1 MAVKAGFVVMA
12 PDADPKRH
20 RASIKMPKFELTIV
34 VVELGNFDQ
43 ALEVCQNLVQNAG
56 VQALTLCP
64 GFSHQAV
71 AKVANAVGQGV
82 AINVARGDVPSGR
95 IIGEILKKE
104 GWSSKGR

>member
-1 MAVKAGFVVMA
+1 MAVKAAFVLMA

-20 RASIKMPKFELTIV
+20 RASIKMPKFELTV
-34 VVELGNFDQ
+34 VVAELGNLDQ
-43 ALEVCQNLVQNAG
+43 AVDVCRELVQNEG
-56 VQALTLCP
+56 IQAITLCP

-71 AKVANAVGQGV
+71 AKMANAVGEGV

-95 IIGEILKKE
+95 ITGEILKKE